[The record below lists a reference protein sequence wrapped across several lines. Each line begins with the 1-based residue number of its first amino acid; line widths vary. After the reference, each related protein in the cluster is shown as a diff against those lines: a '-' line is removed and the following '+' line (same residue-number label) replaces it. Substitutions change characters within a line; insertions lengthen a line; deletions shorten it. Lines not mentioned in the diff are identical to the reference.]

1 MTILYHHPMSASSRF
16 VRLILQEYGYQYD
29 LAEEQPWE
37 KRREFLALN
46 PAGTLPVYVDDN
58 MRALSGATIISEFLD
73 ETHGVLKRD
82 RRLLAE
88 DPFQR
93 AEIRRLTEWFLEKME
108 QDVTYPLVRE
118 RVYKLQMPA
127 GQGGGAPDSKILR
140 TARSNIRPHMKYL
153 DWLSASRPWL
163 AGDRISYADLAAAAA
178 VSVLDYLGEINW
190 TESPE
195 AKDWYQR
202 LKSRPSFRTM
212 LAERI
217 RGVTPVSHYADLDF

>member
-1 MTILYHHPMSASSRF
+1 MSILHHHPMSAASRF

-29 LAEEQPWE
+29 LTEEQPWE
-37 KRREFLALN
+37 KRRELLALN
-46 PAGTLPVYVDDN
+46 PAGTLPVFVDDN
-58 MRALSGATIISEFLD
+58 MRALCGATVISEFLD

-108 QDVTYPLVRE
+108 QDVTHLLVRE
-118 RVYKLQMPA
+118 RVFKLHMPPTL
-127 GQGGGAPDSKILR
+127 GGGAPDSKILR
-140 TARSNIRPHMKYL
+140 TARSNVRQHMKYL
-153 DWLSASRPWL
+153 AWLAASRPWL
-163 AGDRISYADLAAAAA
+163 AGDRLSYADLAAAAT

-190 TESPE
+190 QE
-195 AKDWYQR
+195 APQAKEWYQR
-202 LKSRPSFRTM
+202 LKSRPSFRPLLT
-212 LAERI
+212 ERI

>member
-1 MTILYHHPMSASSRF
+1 M
-16 VRLILQEYGYQYD
+16 
-29 LAEEQPWE
+29 
-37 KRREFLALN
+37 LALN

-58 MRALSGATIISEFLD
+58 MRALCGATVISEFLD

-108 QDVTYPLVRE
+108 QDVTHLLVRE
-118 RVYKLQMPA
+118 RVFKLHMPPTL
-127 GQGGGAPDSKILR
+127 GGGAPDSKILR
-140 TARSNIRPHMKYL
+140 TARSNVRQHMKYL
-153 DWLSASRPWL
+153 AWLAASRPWL
-163 AGDRISYADLAAAAA
+163 AGDRLSYADLAAAAT

-190 TESPE
+190 QE
-195 AKDWYQR
+195 APQAKEWYQR
-202 LKSRPSFRTM
+202 LKSRPSFRPLLT
-212 LAERI
+212 ERI

>member
-1 MTILYHHPMSASSRF
+1 MPTLYHHSMSTPSRF
-16 VRLILQEYGYQYD
+16 IRLVLVEYGFQFD
-29 LAEEQPWE
+29 LVEEQTWE
-37 KRREFLALN
+37 KRREFLAMN

-58 MRALSGATIISEFLD
+58 MRCLTGATIISEFLD

-108 QDVTYPLVRE
+108 QDVTKPLVRE
-118 RVYKLQMPA
+118 RVHKLLIPN
-127 GQGGGAPDSKILR
+127 GLGGGAPDSKILR
-140 TARSNIRPHMKYL
+140 TARGNIRQHMKYL
-153 DWLSASRPWL
+153 SWLAGSRPWL
-163 AGDRISYADLAAAAA
+163 AGDRLSYSDLAAASSL
-178 VSVLDYLGEINW
+178 SVLDYLGEIDWN
-190 TESPE
+190 EFPV

-202 LKSRPSFRTM
+202 LKSRPSFRPL

-217 RGVTPVSHYADLDF
+217 RGLTPVSHYADLDF